1 MEVLT
6 LEEVSKLLK
15 VNERTVVSWAE
26 KGDFPGGKIG
36 SAWRFRKADVDM
48 WLSKKLGTRHS
59 EVEPKKSS
67 IQEFI
72 HPNHFFLTD
81 VSSKREIIDFLT
93 EKSASVLTNIDIN
106 LIRNEVWHRES
117 LMSTGIGLGIAI
129 PHIRIDNV
137 AQIEVFFA
145 VNTKDIID
153 YDAIDSKPVRIVILI
168 VAGINMQ
175 NQYLKAL
182 STITALLKNDNI
194 REQLL
199 ACQDNAEIEKTLR
212 GAQL

>member
-6 LEEVSKLLK
+6 LEEVSTLLK

-26 KGDFPGGKIG
+26 KGEFPGGKIG
-36 SAWRFRKADVDM
+36 SAWRFRKADVDA
-48 WLSKKLGTRHS
+48 WLAKKLGAHRS
-59 EVEPKKSS
+59 APSPSLGS

-81 VSSKREIIDFLT
+81 VTSKREIIDFLT
-93 EKSASVLTNIDIN
+93 ERAAEALSTIDVN

-137 AQIEVFFA
+137 SQVEVFFA
-145 VNTKDIID
+145 VNRSGIID
-153 YDAIDSKPVRIVILI
+153 YDAIDSQPVFITILI
-168 VAGINMQ
+168 IAGLTMQ

-182 STITALLKNDNI
+182 STITSLLKNQDI
-194 REQLL
+194 RTQLL
-199 ACQDNAEIEKTLR
+199 ACSSDAEIEQLLR
-212 GAQL
+212 GAQV